1 MNNLLQTHYSLLKNK
16 RGTIKRQLSTEID
29 WSKRLIAIK
38 GSRGVG
44 KTTFLLDYIIEN
56 NRKDD
61 KSCLYINLNNL
72 FFTKQG
78 LVAFVDEFYKKG
90 GKTLLLDQIHK
101 YPDWAKDLRIC
112 YDNYPDL
119 QIIFTASSILRVKTN
134 EHIQD
139 CVSTYYLNGLS
150 FREFLN
156 HETGCDF
163 KSYTLD
169 EIVENHEEL
178 VKDILTKVR
187 PLAFFNDY
195 LRFGYYPCY
204 LEEKSFIDNLLK
216 IINLMLEFDITYL
229 NQIELKYLIKLKKLL
244 YIIAQSVP
252 FQPNVS
258 KLANDI
264 ETSRATIMNY
274 LRYLKDARLIHLL
287 NTSEDN
293 TEKLKKPNKVYLHNP
308 NLLYAISPDN
318 VSTDSLRE
326 TFFYN
331 QVSVASILTSTDRG
345 HFKVDNKFNFEI
357 KGNSTEIEPKFRTED
372 YFVAADM
379 IEQGKDNTIPL
390 WLFGFLY

>member
-1 MNNLLQTHYSLLKNK
+1 MNTLLQTHCSLLKNK
-16 RGTIKRQLSTEID
+16 RSTIKRELGKEID
-29 WSKRLIAIK
+29 WSQRLIAIK

-56 NRKDD
+56 NREND

-72 FFTKQG
+72 FFTEQG
-78 LVAFVDEFYKKG
+78 LISFADEFYKKG

-101 YPDWAKDLRIC
+101 YPEWAEDLRVC
-112 YDNYPDL
+112 HDNYPDL

-134 EHIQD
+134 EHIKD

-156 HETGCDF
+156 HEAGCEF
-163 KSYTLD
+163 KSYTLE
-169 EIVENHEEL
+169 EIVENHEEI
-178 VKDILTKVR
+178 VEEILTKVR

-195 LRFGYYPCY
+195 LQFGYYPCY

-229 NQIELKYLIKLKKLL
+229 NQIELKYLTKLKKLL
-244 YIIAQSVP
+244 YIIARTVP
-252 FQPNVS
+252 FHPNVS
-258 KLANDI
+258 KLANDVA
-264 ETSRATIMNY
+264 TSRATIMNY
-274 LRYLKDARLIHLL
+274 LKYLKNARLINLL
-287 NTSEDN
+287 NTSEYN

-318 VSTDSLRE
+318 VSENSLRE

-331 QVSVASILTSTDRG
+331 QVGVGSVLTSTDRG
-345 HFKVDNKFNFEI
+345 HFKVDQKFNFEI
-357 KGNSTEIEPKFRTED
+357 KGSSVEIEPKYKTED

-379 IEQGKDNTIPL
+379 IERGEGNTIPL

>member
-1 MNNLLQTHYSLLKNK
+1 MNTLLQTHCSLLKNK
-16 RGTIKRQLSTEID
+16 RSTIKRELGKEID
-29 WSKRLIAIK
+29 WSQRLIAIK

-44 KTTFLLDYIIEN
+44 KTTFLLDYIREN
-56 NRKDD
+56 NREND

-72 FFTKQG
+72 FFTEKG
-78 LVAFVDEFYKKG
+78 LVSFVDEFYKKG

-101 YPDWAKDLRIC
+101 YPEWAQDLRIC
-112 YDNYPDL
+112 YNNYQDL

-134 EHIQD
+134 EHLKD
-139 CVSTYYLNGLS
+139 CVNIYYLDGLS

-156 HETGCDF
+156 HEAGCDF
-163 KSYTLD
+163 KRYTLE
-169 EIVENHEEL
+169 EIIENHESIVEDVL
-178 VKDILTKVR
+178 KKVR

-229 NQIELKYLIKLKKLL
+229 NQIELKYLTKLKKLL
-244 YIIAQSVP
+244 YIIACNVP

-258 KLANDI
+258 KLANDV

-274 LRYLKDARLIHLL
+274 LGYLKNARLIHLL
-287 NTSEDN
+287 NTSEEDK
-293 TEKLKKPNKVYLHNP
+293 EKLKKPNRVYLHNT

-318 VSTDSLRE
+318 VSENSLRE

-331 QVSVASILTSTDRG
+331 QVGVGSVLTSTDRG
-345 HFKVDNKFNFEI
+345 HFLVDQKFNFEI
-357 KGNSTEIEPKFRTED
+357 KGSSVAIEPKFRTED

-379 IEQGKDNTIPL
+379 IERGKGNTIPL

>member
-178 VKDILTKVR
+178 VKNILTKVR

>member
-1 MNNLLQTHYSLLKNK
+1 MNTLLQTHCSLLKNK
-16 RGTIKRQLSTEID
+16 RSTIKRELGKEID
-29 WSKRLIAIK
+29 WSQRLIAIK

-44 KTTFLLDYIIEN
+44 KTTFLLDYIREN
-56 NRKDD
+56 NREND
-61 KSCLYINLNNL
+61 KSWLYINLNNL
-72 FFTKQG
+72 FFTEQG
-78 LVAFVDEFYKKG
+78 LVSFVDEFYKKG

-101 YPDWAKDLRIC
+101 YPEWAEDLRVC
-112 YDNYPDL
+112 YDNYPGL

-134 EHIQD
+134 EHIKD

-156 HETGCDF
+156 HEAGCDF
-163 KSYTLD
+163 KSYTLE
-169 EIVENHEEL
+169 EIIENHEEI
-178 VKDILTKVR
+178 VEEILTKVR
-187 PLAFFNDY
+187 PLAFFNNY

-229 NQIELKYLIKLKKLL
+229 NQIELKYLTKLKKLL
-244 YIIAQSVP
+244 YIIARTVP

-258 KLANDI
+258 KLANDV

-274 LRYLKDARLIHLL
+274 LKYLKNARLIHLL

-293 TEKLKKPNKVYLHNP
+293 TEKLKKPNKVYMHNT

-318 VSTDSLRE
+318 VTESSLRE

-331 QVSVASILTSTDRG
+331 QVGVGSVLTSTDRG
-345 HFKVDNKFNFEI
+345 HFKVDQKFNFEI
-357 KGNSTEIEPKFRTED
+357 KGSSIEIEPKYKTED

-379 IEQGKDNTIPL
+379 IERGEGNTIPL

>member
-1 MNNLLQTHYSLLKNK
+1 MNTLLQTHCSLLKNK
-16 RGTIKRQLSTEID
+16 RSTIKRELGKEID
-29 WSKRLIAIK
+29 WSQRLIAIK

-44 KTTFLLDYIIEN
+44 KTTFLLDYIREN
-56 NRKDD
+56 NREND

-72 FFTKQG
+72 FFTEKG
-78 LVAFVDEFYKKG
+78 LVSFVDEFYKKG

-101 YPDWAKDLRIC
+101 YPEWAQDLRIC
-112 YDNYPDL
+112 YDNYQDL

-134 EHIQD
+134 EHLLD
-139 CVSTYYLNGLS
+139 CVNIYYLDGLS

-163 KSYTLD
+163 KRYTLE
-169 EIVENHEEL
+169 EIVENHESIVEDVL
-178 VKDILTKVR
+178 KKVR

-229 NQIELKYLIKLKKLL
+229 NQIELKYLTKLKKLL
-244 YIIAQSVP
+244 YIIACNVP

-258 KLANDI
+258 KLANDV

-274 LRYLKDARLIHLL
+274 LGYLKNARLIHLL
-287 NTSEDN
+287 NTSEEDK
-293 TEKLKKPNKVYLHNP
+293 EKLKKPNRVYLHNT
-308 NLLYAISPDN
+308 NLLYAISPDS
-318 VSTDSLRE
+318 VSENSLRE

-331 QVSVASILTSTDRG
+331 QVGVGSVLTSTDRG
-345 HFKVDNKFNFEI
+345 HFLVDQKFNFEI
-357 KGNSTEIEPKFRTED
+357 KGSSVTIEPKFRTED

-379 IEQGKDNTIPL
+379 IERGKGNTIPL

>member
-1 MNNLLQTHYSLLKNK
+1 MNTLLQTHCSLHKNK
-16 RGTIKRQLSTEID
+16 RSTIKRELGNEID
-29 WSKRLIAIK
+29 WSQRLIAIK

-44 KTTFLLDYIIEN
+44 KTTFLLDYIREN
-56 NRKDD
+56 NREND

-72 FFTKQG
+72 FFTERG
-78 LVAFVDEFYKKG
+78 LVSFVDEFYKKG

-101 YPDWAKDLRIC
+101 YPEWAEDLRVC
-112 YDNYPDL
+112 YDNYSDL

-134 EHIQD
+134 EHLVD

-156 HETGCDF
+156 HEAGCDF
-163 KSYTLD
+163 KRYTLE
-169 EIVENHEEL
+169 EIVENHEEI
-178 VKDILTKVR
+178 VEEVLTKVR

-229 NQIELKYLIKLKKLL
+229 NQIELKYLTKLKKLL
-244 YIIAQSVP
+244 YIIARNVP

-258 KLANDI
+258 KLANDV

-274 LRYLKDARLIHLL
+274 LRYLKNARLIHLL
-287 NTSEDN
+287 NNSEEKD
-293 TEKLKKPNKVYLHNP
+293 EKLKKPNKVYLHNT
-308 NLLYAISPDN
+308 NLLYAISPDS
-318 VSTDSLRE
+318 VSDNSLRE

-331 QVSVASILTSTDRG
+331 QVGVGSVLTSTDRG
-345 HFKVDNKFNFEI
+345 HFKVDQKFNFEI
-357 KGNSTEIEPKFRTED
+357 KGSSVDIEPKFRTED

-379 IEQGKDNTIPL
+379 IERGEGNTIPL

>member
-1 MNNLLQTHYSLLKNK
+1 MNTLLQTHCSLLKNTK
-16 RGTIKRQLSTEID
+16 STIKRELGNKID

-44 KTTFLLDYIIEN
+44 KTTFLLDYIREN
-56 NRKDD
+56 KREDD

-72 FFTKQG
+72 FFTEQG
-78 LVAFVDEFYKKG
+78 LVSFVDEFYKKG
-90 GKTLLLDQIHK
+90 GKILLLDQIHK
-101 YPDWAKDLRIC
+101 YPEWAEDLRVC

-134 EHIQD
+134 EHIKD

-156 HETGCDF
+156 HEAGCDF
-163 KSYTLD
+163 KSYTLE
-169 EIVENHEEL
+169 EIIENHEEIVEIVL
-178 VKDILTKVR
+178 AKVR

-195 LRFGYYPCY
+195 LQFGYYPSY
-204 LEEKSFIDNLLK
+204 LEEKSFIDTLLK

-229 NQIELKYLIKLKKLL
+229 NQIELKYLTKLKKLL
-244 YIIAQSVP
+244 YIIARTVP

-258 KLANDI
+258 KLANDV

-274 LRYLKDARLIHLL
+274 LKYLKNARLIHLL

-293 TEKLKKPNKVYLHNP
+293 TEKLKKPNKVYMHNT

-318 VSTDSLRE
+318 ISENSLRE

-331 QVSVASILTSTDRG
+331 QVGVESVLTSTDRG
-345 HFKVDNKFNFEI
+345 HFKVDQKFNFEI
-357 KGNSTEIEPKFRTED
+357 KGSSIEIEPKYRTED

-379 IEQGKDNTIPL
+379 IERGKGNTIPL

>member
-1 MNNLLQTHYSLLKNK
+1 MNTLLQTHCSLLKNK
-16 RGTIKRQLSTEID
+16 KSTIKRELSKKID
-29 WSKRLIAIK
+29 WSQRLIAIK

-44 KTTFLLDYIIEN
+44 KTTFLLDYITEN
-56 NRKDD
+56 DREND
-61 KSCLYINLNNL
+61 KTCLYINLNNL
-72 FFTKQG
+72 FFTAQG
-78 LVAFVDEFYKKG
+78 LVPFVDEFYKKG

-101 YPDWAKDLRIC
+101 YPTWAEDLRTC

-119 QIIFTASSILRVKTN
+119 QIIFTTSSILRVKTN
-134 EHIQD
+134 EHIQE

-156 HETGCDF
+156 HETGCHF
-163 KSYTLD
+163 KSYTLKEIID
-169 EIVENHEEL
+169 NHEEIVE
-178 VKDILTKVR
+178 KILSKVR

-195 LRFGYYPCY
+195 LQFGYYPCY
-204 LEEKSFIDNLLK
+204 LEERSFIDNLLK

-229 NQIELKYLIKLKKLL
+229 NQIELKYLTKLKKLL
-244 YIIAQSVP
+244 YIIACTVP
-252 FQPNVS
+252 LQPNVS
-258 KLANDI
+258 KLAADV

-274 LRYLKDARLIHLL
+274 LKYLKNAQLIHLL
-287 NTSEDN
+287 NSPKDN
-293 TEKLKKPNKVYLHNP
+293 TKKLKKPNKIYMHNP

-318 VSTDSLRE
+318 VSENSLNE

-331 QVSVASILTSTDRG
+331 QVSVGSSLTSTDRG

-357 KGNSTEIEPKFRTED
+357 KGSAIDIEPKYRTED

-379 IEQGKDNTIPL
+379 IERGKGNTIPL